1 MKETM
6 KLLIA
11 YDGSQCAGAALND
24 LKRSGLPRETEAMVV
39 SVADVWLPPPA
50 SEIAATA
57 EMVPPSVRLS
67 RAHAIETEEQAL
79 ALAQQAAAQLQK
91 RFAGWRVSAT
101 ACHDAPWWGILKQA
115 EKFKPD
121 LIVVGSHGRGALG
134 RMVLGSTSQRVATE
148 ASSSV
153 RIARGLFAED
163 VAPPRLV
170 VGVDG
175 SDHSDLT
182 VNCIAG
188 RAWPAGTA
196 VHVVAL
202 ADVVNVAIF
211 SSSECPPVSGMMPED
226 YEKEEARLRDFA
238 TAAADKLRAAGL
250 LAAPIVRRGDPRREI
265 LHEAE
270 RWGADCVFVGA
281 HGHTRLQKI
290 LGSVSQWV
298 ASRAH
303 CSVEVVRA

>member
-11 YDGSQCAGAALND
+11 YDGSQCADAALND
-24 LKRSGLPRETEAMVV
+24 LKRAGLARATEALVV
-39 SVADVWLPPPA
+39 SVADVWLPPPG
-50 SEIAATA
+50 SELAAAGEMMPPGVLIA
-57 EMVPPSVRLS
+57 R
-67 RAHAIETEEQAL
+67 RHAIETEERAL
-79 ALAQQAAAQLQK
+79 ALAEQAAGRLRE
-91 RFAGWRVSAT
+91 RFPGWRVGAA
-101 ACHDAPWWGILKQA
+101 ACHDAPWWGILQQA

-121 LIVVGSHGRGALG
+121 LIVIGSHGRGALG

-148 ASSSV
+148 ASGSV

-175 SDHSDLT
+175 SEHSNLT
-182 VNCIAG
+182 VNRVAE
-188 RAWPAGTA
+188 RSWPAGTA
-196 VHVVAL
+196 AHVVSFT
-202 ADVVNVAIF
+202 DVVNIAVFA
-211 SSSECPPVSGMMPED
+211 SSEYSPPVAVMSED
-226 YEKEEARLRDFA
+226 HEKEEARLREFA
-238 TAAADKLRAAGL
+238 TAAADRLRAAGL

-281 HGHTRLQKI
+281 RGHTRLEKI

>member
-1 MKETM
+1 MKAKM

-24 LKRSGLPRETEAMVV
+24 LKRAGLPRETEALVV
-39 SVADVWLPPPA
+39 SVADVWLPPPG
-50 SEIAATA
+50 SEVAAVA
-57 EMVPPSVRLS
+57 EMVPPPVRLS

-79 ALAQQAAAQLQK
+79 KLAEQAAERLQAQ
-91 RFAGWRVSAT
+91 FPGWRVSAA

-115 EKFKPD
+115 ETFKPD

-134 RMVLGSTSQRVATE
+134 RMVLGSVSQRVATE
-148 ASSSV
+148 ADCSV

-170 VGVDG
+170 VGLDG
-175 SDHSDLT
+175 SEHSNLT
-182 VNCIAG
+182 VSRVAE

-196 VHVVAL
+196 VHVVAF
-202 ADVVNVAIF
+202 ADVVSAALL
-211 SSSECPPVSGMMPED
+211 SSEYPPLSGLMPED
-226 YEKEEARLRDFA
+226 YEKEEVKLKES
-238 TAAADKLRAAGL
+238 AAAAAGKLQAAGL

-281 HGHTRLQKI
+281 QGHTRPRKL

-298 ASRAH
+298 GARAH
-303 CSVEVVRA
+303 CSVELVKV

>member
-1 MKETM
+1 MKDKM

-24 LKRSGLPRETEAMVV
+24 LKRAGLPRETEALVV
-39 SVADVWLPPPA
+39 AVADVWLPPPG
-50 SEIAATA
+50 SEVAAA
-57 EMVPPSVRLS
+57 VEMVPPPVRLS

-79 ALAQQAAAQLQK
+79 ALAQQAAARLQE
-91 RFAGWRVSAT
+91 RFPGWRVSAA

-115 EKFKPD
+115 DKFKPD
-121 LIVVGSHGRGALG
+121 LIVVGSHGRSALG
-134 RMVLGSTSQRVATE
+134 RMVLGSVSQRVATE
-148 ASSSV
+148 ANFSV

-163 VAPPRLV
+163 VAPPRLM

-175 SDHSDLT
+175 SEHSNLT
-182 VNCIAG
+182 VSRIAG

-196 VHVVAL
+196 VHVVAFV
-202 ADVVNVAIF
+202 DVVSTAML
-211 SSSECPPVSGMMPED
+211 SSEYPPVSGLMPED
-226 YEKEEARLRDFA
+226 YEKEEAKLKEFA
-238 TAAADKLRAAGL
+238 TAAVGKLQTAGL

-303 CSVEVVRA
+303 CSVELVRT

>member
-1 MKETM
+1 MKDKM

-24 LKRSGLPRETEAMVV
+24 LRRAGLPRETEALVV
-39 SVADVWLPPPA
+39 AVADVWLPPPGG
-50 SEIAATA
+50 EVAAA
-57 EMVPPSVRLS
+57 VEMVPPPVRLS

-79 ALAQQAAAQLQK
+79 KLAEQAAERLQTQ
-91 RFAGWRVSAT
+91 FPGWRVSAA
-101 ACHDAPWWGILKQA
+101 ACHDAPWWGILRQA
-115 EKFKPD
+115 GTFKPD

-134 RMVLGSTSQRVATE
+134 RMVLGSVSQRVAME
-148 ASSSV
+148 ADGSV

-175 SDHSDLT
+175 SEHSVLT
-182 VNCIAG
+182 VSRVAE
-188 RAWPAGTA
+188 RVWPAGTA
-196 VHVVAL
+196 VHVVAF
-202 ADVVNVAIF
+202 ADVVSAALL
-211 SSSECPPVSGMMPED
+211 SSEYPPVSGLMPED
-226 YEKEEARLRDFA
+226 YEKEEAKLKES
-238 TAAADKLRAAGL
+238 AAAAVGKLQAAGL

-281 HGHTRLQKI
+281 QGHTRPRKL
-290 LGSVSQWV
+290 LGSVAQWV
-298 ASRAH
+298 GARAH
-303 CSVEVVRA
+303 CSVELVKV

>member
-1 MKETM
+1 MKDKM

-24 LKRSGLPRETEAMVV
+24 LKRAGLPRETEALVV
-39 SVADVWLPPPA
+39 SVADVWLPPPG
-50 SEIAATA
+50 SEIAAAA
-57 EMVPPSVRLS
+57 EMVPPPVRLS

-79 ALAQQAAAQLQK
+79 ALAQQAAARLQE
-91 RFAGWRVSAT
+91 RFPGWRVSAV

-115 EKFKPD
+115 DKFKPD
-121 LIVVGSHGRGALG
+121 LIVIGSHGRSALG
-134 RMVLGSTSQRVATE
+134 RMVLGSVSQRVATE
-148 ASSSV
+148 AGCSV

-175 SDHSDLT
+175 SEHSNLT
-182 VNCIAG
+182 VSRVAE

-196 VHVVAL
+196 VHVAAFV
-202 ADVVNVAIF
+202 DVVSAAMM
-211 SSSECPPVSGMMPED
+211 SSEYPPVSGLMPED
-226 YEKEEARLRDFA
+226 YEKEETQLREFA
-238 TAAADKLRAAGL
+238 TAAAGKLQAAGL

-270 RWGADCVFVGA
+270 RWCADCVFVGA
-281 HGHTRLQKI
+281 HGHTRPRKI

-298 ASRAH
+298 GARAH
-303 CSVEVVRA
+303 CSVELVKT

>member
-6 KLLIA
+6 KLLVA

-24 LKRSGLPRETEAMVV
+24 LKRAGLPRQTEARVV
-39 SVADVWLPPPA
+39 SVADVWLPPPG
-50 SEIAATA
+50 SEIAAAA
-57 EMVPPSVRLS
+57 ELVPPPVRLS

-79 ALAQQAAAQLQK
+79 ALAQQAAGRLQE
-91 RFAGWRVSAT
+91 RFVDWRISAA

-148 ASSSV
+148 ATGSV

-175 SDHSDLT
+175 SEHSNLT
-182 VNCIAG
+182 VNRIAE
-188 RAWPAGTA
+188 RVWPAGTA
-196 VHVVAL
+196 VHVVGFI
-202 ADVVNVAIF
+202 DVVNMAMF
-211 SSSECPPVSGMMPED
+211 PSSESSSMPAMMPED
-226 YEKEEARLRDFA
+226 YEKEEAQLREFA
-238 TAAADKLRAAGL
+238 AVAADRLRAAGL
-250 LAAPIVRRGDPRREI
+250 LAAAIVRRGDPRREI

-270 RWGADCVFVGA
+270 RWGADCVFIGA

-303 CSVEVVRA
+303 CSVEVIR

>member
-1 MKETM
+1 MRM
-6 KLLIA
+6 LIA

-24 LKRSGLPRETEAMVV
+24 LKRAGLPRATEALIL
-39 SVADVWLPPPA
+39 SVADVWLPPPG
-50 SEIAATA
+50 SELAAA
-57 EMVPPSVRLS
+57 GEMMPPSVMIS
-67 RAHAIETEEQAL
+67 RKHAIETEEHAL
-79 ALAQQAAAQLQK
+79 ELAGQAAAQLQK
-91 RFAGWRVSAT
+91 RFAGWRVSTA

-148 ASSSV
+148 ATDSV
-153 RIARGLFAED
+153 RIARGVFAED

-170 VGVDG
+170 VAVDG
-175 SDHSDLT
+175 TEHSNLT
-182 VNCIAG
+182 VGHVAE
-188 RAWPAGTA
+188 RSWPAGTA
-196 VHVVAL
+196 VHVVAF
-202 ADVVNVAIF
+202 ADVVNVGAF
-211 SSSECPPVSGMMPED
+211 SSFEFSPVTEVMPD
-226 YEKEEARLRDFA
+226 NHEKEESRLREFA
-238 TAAADKLRAAGL
+238 MAAADKLRAVGL

-281 HGHTRLQKI
+281 HGHTRLEKI

-298 ASRAH
+298 AARAY
-303 CSVEVVRA
+303 CSVEVVRT

>member
-1 MKETM
+1 MKETL

-24 LKRSGLPRETEAMVV
+24 LRRAGLPRATEALVL
-39 SVADVWLPPPA
+39 SIADVWVPPPG
-50 SEIAATA
+50 SELAAG
-57 EMVPPSVRLS
+57 EMMPPSVLIS
-67 RAHAIETEEQAL
+67 RKHAIETEEQAL
-79 ALAQQAAAQLQK
+79 ALAQQTAAQLQE
-91 RFAGWRVSAT
+91 RFAGWRVSA
-101 ACHDAPWWGILKQA
+101 AARHDAPWWGILQQA
-115 EKFKPD
+115 ERFEAG

-148 ASSSV
+148 ANVSV
-153 RIARGLFAED
+153 RLARGVFAED

-170 VGVDG
+170 VAVDG
-175 SDHSDLT
+175 TDHSNLT
-182 VNCIAG
+182 IRHVAE
-188 RAWPAGTA
+188 RVWPVGTA
-196 VHVVAL
+196 VHVVAF
-202 ADVVNVAIF
+202 ADIVTPGVF
-211 SSSECPPVSGMMPED
+211 SSFEFSPVTEVLPENH
-226 YEKEEARLRDFA
+226 EKEEARLREF
-238 TAAADKLRAAGL
+238 AAAAAEKLRAAGL

-281 HGHTRLQKI
+281 HGHTRLEKI

-303 CSVEVVRA
+303 CSVEVVRT